1 MQHSAV
7 RSVVFLELKNAVEIG
22 GIHRKERGIRAIL
35 NLLFE
40 EVYEFGIG
48 KRGEELKMILSLVL
62 VSEVAE
68 FKRVRNQVRKFVF

>member
-22 GIHRKERGIRAIL
+22 GIHRKKRGSRSIL

-48 KRGEELKMILSLVL
+48 KRGEELKMILCLVL
-62 VSEVAE
+62 VREVAE